1 MWKAKTDLAVEAR
14 NEYMEQYAHAHSGEI
29 DGVVYSERK
38 NGDIDI
44 SEIDVINEAGARA
57 VGRRQGRYVTLGF
70 SDITL
75 MDFGGFARV
84 CEACAHELTVA
95 CKTLVPEP
103 KSLLVCGIGNAKM
116 TPDALGPQA
125 ISHVLVTRGLRERE
139 PEIFK
144 RSGFFD
150 ICAISPGVGADT
162 GFDAADIVR
171 AAAERARPDIVVAID
186 ALAAR
191 SAARL
196 CKTVQICSAGIS
208 PGSGV
213 GNAVCAID
221 EGSIGVPV
229 VALGVPT
236 VIDAGTLVRDA
247 CGREGRGYEGFF
259 VCPKEIDAQIG
270 KLSRLLG
277 FAVNRAF
284 HGLELREM
292 FV

>member
-1 MWKAKTDLAVEAR
+1 MQRARTDLAVEAR
-14 NEYMEQYAHAHSGEI
+14 SEYMEKYAPAHSGEI

-38 NGDIDI
+38 HGDIDV
-44 SEIDVINEAGARA
+44 SEIDVTNEAGERA
-57 VGRRQGRYVTLGF
+57 VGRRMGKYVSLCF
-70 SDITL
+70 PDITVT
-75 MDFGGFARV
+75 DFEGFARI
-84 CEACAHELTVA
+84 CEACAGELMSV
-95 CKTLVPEP
+95 CKTLAAAP

-125 ISHVLVTRGLRERE
+125 LSHVLVTRSLRERE

-150 ICAISPGVGADT
+150 ICAIAPGVGADT
-162 GFDAADIVR
+162 GLDAAEIVR
-171 AAAERARPDIVVAID
+171 AAAEIARPDIVVAID

-191 SAARL
+191 SAERL

-213 GNAVCAID
+213 GNAVRAID
-221 EGSIGVPV
+221 KESIGVPV

-247 CGREGRGYEGFF
+247 CGREESGYDGFF
-259 VCPKEIDAQIG
+259 VCPKEIDAQTE

-284 HGLELREM
+284 HGLDLREM
-292 FV
+292 L